1 MNDESTFRDGN
12 YVEFDCDICG
22 GVLGFEYDSEGMDRT
37 LVKNCNCVLE

>member
-22 GVLGFEYDSEGMDRT
+22 GILGFEYDSDDMDRK
-37 LVKNCNCVLE
+37 LVKACNCE